1 MKIPRKATG
10 DHPLVTTINQ
20 IIDCLHSLKPIAGP
34 GEIVQHTTRGVV
46 RKVKPQRGGGGG
58 TTTAARWA

>member
-34 GEIVQHTTRGVV
+34 GEIIQHTTRGVV
-46 RKVKPQRGGGGG
+46 RKVKPQRGGGGSSG
-58 TTTAARWA
+58 DKPLWL